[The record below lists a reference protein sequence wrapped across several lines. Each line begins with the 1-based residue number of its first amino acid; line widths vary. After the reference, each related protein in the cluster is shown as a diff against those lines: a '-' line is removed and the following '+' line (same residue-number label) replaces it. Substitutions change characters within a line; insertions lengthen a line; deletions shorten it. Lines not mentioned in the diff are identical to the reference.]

1 MIYQMRTYTI
11 GSDKID
17 EFMKF
22 FKETNVPIMQK
33 YGLKLEG
40 AWVNEARNQ
49 VVWIR
54 SANDAD
60 DLKAKET
67 QLTQFLESAE
77 WKEATAHARGMVA
90 RMEVQIV
97 DPVNG

>member
-17 EFMKF
+17 EWMKF
-22 FKETNVPIMQK
+22 FKETNVPMMQK

-60 DLKAKET
+60 DMKAKE
-67 QLTQFLESAE
+67 TQFLESAE
-77 WKEATAHARGMVA
+77 WKEASAHMRGMVA
-90 RMEVQIV
+90 RMEVQII
-97 DPVNG
+97 DPIIG